1 MGRNGINPAFGSSDE
16 AIVVSDY
23 ARRSDVLG
31 DLVDDIVESEHR
43 VSIAMARR
51 AKAIEDARSF
61 SEALANDRIAGTSSA
76 RSIEMAR
83 RAFVSEVGAA
93 LRMPDRTAERLIRT
107 SQTLVND
114 LPATLL
120 ALGEGRLTYRHAQIL
135 VDQGYGLDPAS
146 LRELERRMLPV
157 AQKNTPSRFEQ
168 SVRKTRERLNP
179 ESMVERHTAAVAER
193 GTELVAEQDG
203 MAFFGGHVSA
213 VLAVAIDERV
223 TAIARSRQGTDEE
236 RTLSELKADV
246 FTDILLDVDGA
257 QRTSS
262 GLGSNP
268 IARYRSIRPTVL
280 LTVPALT
287 LLNQSNEPGM
297 IEGYGPIDRITAR
310 EIASF
315 SKTMRR
321 LIADPVS
328 GIVLSMD
335 RRRYRIPKD
344 LRIWL
349 RVRDGTCRF
358 PGCNRNAG
366 KAEIDHTHDWALG
379 GKTNY
384 DNLASLC
391 PGHHTLKG
399 VGDWKVKQLG
409 GGRLLWTSP
418 AKIPYE
424 TEPDIQFG
432 PAA

>member
-1 MGRNGINPAFGSSDE
+1 MGRNGIGPAFGSSDQ
-16 AIVVSDY
+16 AIVMSDY

-43 VSIAMARR
+43 VSIATARR
-51 AKAIEDARSF
+51 AKAIDDARAF

-93 LRMPDRTAERLIRT
+93 LRIPDRTAEKLIRT
-107 SQTLVND
+107 SQSLVND
-114 LPATLL
+114 LPSTLL

-179 ESMVERHTAAVAER
+179 ESMVERHTKAVAER
-193 GTELVAEQDG
+193 GTELIAEQDG
-203 MAFFGGHVSA
+203 MAFFGGHVGA
-213 VLAVAIDERV
+213 VLAVAIDERI
-223 TAIARSRQGTDEE
+223 TTIARSRQGADEQ

-246 FTDILLDVDGA
+246 FTDILLDVDGP

-262 GLGSNP
+262 GRGPNP
-268 IARYRSIRPTVL
+268 IDRYRSIRPTVL

-321 LIADPVS
+321 LITDPVS

-344 LRIWL
+344 LRTWL

-424 TEPDIQFG
+424 TEPDIHFG